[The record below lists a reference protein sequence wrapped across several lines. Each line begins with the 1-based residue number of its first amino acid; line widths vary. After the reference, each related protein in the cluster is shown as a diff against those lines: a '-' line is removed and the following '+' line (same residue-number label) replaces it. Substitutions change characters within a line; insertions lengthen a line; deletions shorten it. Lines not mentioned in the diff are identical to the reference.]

1 MPEADVLD
9 LGSQPAEAHEGDL
22 EADEEELEESIE
34 AAEQHKR
41 LLAER
46 NASLQNKVH
55 QVGPPNA
62 ATVTVKHLFELG
74 VWVQGARA

>member
-1 MPEADVLD
+1 MLD
-9 LGSQPAEAHEGDL
+9 LGEQPAEAHEGDL

-41 LLAER
+41 MLAER

-55 QVGPPNA
+55 QVWWLSVCPHAFSISN
-62 ATVTVKHLFELG
+62 LG
-74 VWVQGARA
+74 FTSLA